1 MPLRSDLQDYITKH
15 YTAGN
20 IVIAA
25 AGGIEHAELVKLA
38 ERWGA
43 LSVHDLLNKAI
54 LVTQLGCEVSMI

>member
-1 MPLRSDLQDYITKH
+1 MYVNGNDSNSLTVPLRSDLQDYITKH

-38 ERWGA
+38 ER
-43 LSVHDLLNKAI
+43 
-54 LVTQLGCEVSMI
+54 